1 MRLGKIQTIQKS
13 DIQKEN
19 QSNIEQVSW
28 FIIEVMEN

>member
-19 QSNIEQVSW
+19 QSNIKQVSW
-28 FIIEVMEN
+28 FIIEVLEN

>member
-28 FIIEVMEN
+28 FIIEVLEN